1 MSSSLIAKFYT
12 EIPFLHQSLFFLEL
26 QLLFCF
32 NCLVFNIPMS
42 HSTANNYLSRSTPKI
57 FRQVRYSPTLYS
69 RSSRPWSLLTF
80 FLRDWWQWHTA
91 ILLRTP
97 YTIILG
103 ILFIFLLPW
112 ISNGH
117 VIFLNNSLYT
127 SSSSFLR
134 KGLQEVS
141 FKNTFCSII
150 SLIFLPLNF
159 LFGKVLSS
167 NAYFFYWTSN
177 LLFFTVFHLLI
188 FGGKI
193 LRF

>member
-1 MSSSLIAKFYT
+1 
-12 EIPFLHQSLFFLEL
+12 
-26 QLLFCF
+26 
-32 NCLVFNIPMS
+32 MS
-42 HSTANNYLSRSTPKI
+42 HSTANNYLSRSTLKI

-69 RSSRPWSLLTF
+69 WSSHPWSLLTF
-80 FLRDWWQWHTA
+80 FSRDWWQWHSA
-91 ILLRTP
+91 IILRTPYTIILRTP

-112 ISNGH
+112 ISNVH

-141 FKNTFCSII
+141 FKNTFCCII

-159 LFGKVLSS
+159 LFGKVLSL
-167 NAYFFYWTSN
+167 NAYFF
-177 LLFFTVFHLLI
+177 LLDF
-188 FGGKI
+188 
-193 LRF
+193 